1 MDFSACG
8 HQGSLRNRGSASYLG
23 EVRIDILATARKHG
37 VADEDILHALRNA
50 VFDFPDQGD
59 HELTMAVGPA
69 RHGTTMLEV
78 IYLMSEEGRLVVI
91 HAMRARRK
99 YVERG

>member
-1 MDFSACG
+1 
-8 HQGSLRNRGSASYLG
+8 
-23 EVRIDILATARKHG
+23 VRIDILDTARKHG

-50 VFDFPDQGD
+50 VFDYPHQGD

-69 RHGTTMLEV
+69 RNGATMLEV
-78 IYLMSEEGRLVVI
+78 GYLMSEEGRLVVV